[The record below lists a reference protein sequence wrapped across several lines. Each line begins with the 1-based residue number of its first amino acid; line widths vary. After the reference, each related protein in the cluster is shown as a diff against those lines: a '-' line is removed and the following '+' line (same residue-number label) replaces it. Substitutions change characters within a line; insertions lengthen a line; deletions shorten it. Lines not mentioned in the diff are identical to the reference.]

1 MIQKKP
7 SKSSLREL
15 TIRNLGVIDTAEI
28 EFKSGL
34 TVLTG
39 ETGAGK
45 TMVLTALNLILGGKS
60 DSDFVRS
67 GQERLIVSGKF
78 QIGEALSLVVEDAGG
93 IVEENEVIIN
103 RSVTN
108 QGKSKISLG
117 GAVSSA
123 TQVSEMA
130 QELIEIHAQAS
141 SARLSKGSVQLELLD
156 SFAGHENLV
165 SDYSTDFEE
174 HLFRCKC

>member
-67 GQERLIVSGKF
+67 GKNV
-78 QIGEALSLVVEDAGG
+78 
-93 IVEENEVIIN
+93 
-103 RSVTN
+103 
-108 QGKSKISLG
+108 
-117 GAVSSA
+117 
-123 TQVSEMA
+123 
-130 QELIEIHAQAS
+130 
-141 SARLSKGSVQLELLD
+141 
-156 SFAGHENLV
+156 
-165 SDYSTDFEE
+165 
-174 HLFRCKC
+174 

>member
-60 DSDFVRS
+60 D
-67 GQERLIVSGKF
+67 
-78 QIGEALSLVVEDAGG
+78 
-93 IVEENEVIIN
+93 
-103 RSVTN
+103 
-108 QGKSKISLG
+108 
-117 GAVSSA
+117 
-123 TQVSEMA
+123 
-130 QELIEIHAQAS
+130 
-141 SARLSKGSVQLELLD
+141 
-156 SFAGHENLV
+156 
-165 SDYSTDFEE
+165 
-174 HLFRCKC
+174 

>member
-1 MIQKKP
+1 MTKKNSTVSLSP
-7 SKSSLREL
+7 KSSLREL

-67 GQERLIVSGKF
+67 GE
-78 QIGEALSLVVEDAGG
+78 
-93 IVEENEVIIN
+93 
-103 RSVTN
+103 
-108 QGKSKISLG
+108 
-117 GAVSSA
+117 
-123 TQVSEMA
+123 
-130 QELIEIHAQAS
+130 
-141 SARLSKGSVQLELLD
+141 
-156 SFAGHENLV
+156 
-165 SDYSTDFEE
+165 
-174 HLFRCKC
+174 

>member
-78 QIGEALSLVVEDAGG
+78 
-93 IVEENEVIIN
+93 
-103 RSVTN
+103 
-108 QGKSKISLG
+108 
-117 GAVSSA
+117 
-123 TQVSEMA
+123 
-130 QELIEIHAQAS
+130 
-141 SARLSKGSVQLELLD
+141 
-156 SFAGHENLV
+156 
-165 SDYSTDFEE
+165 
-174 HLFRCKC
+174 